1 MEDIEIIEL
10 ETSQS
15 LSDFPESFNSNDSY
29 ETENNPI
36 DSSSILTQIDVGDSG
51 QQTSIPDAIQIEN
64 NDDEIAVQGSTEDQD
79 VSPGQ
84 GGDLPAETAIDN
96 IYKLLDERLPTRSLE
111 SEPETETQF
120 SESEVTLKDIRNSID
135 DLKGIESEQLEYT
148 KQLESDFIVSAN
160 NNYHFNVYEIAIIS
174 AIWGSIAIYLFFR
187 KIG

>member
-15 LSDFPESFNSNDSY
+15 LSDFPESSNFSDSY
-29 ETENNPI
+29 EAEVNPI
-36 DSSSILTQIDVGDSG
+36 DTNSILTQIDVGDSG
-51 QQTSIPDAIQIEN
+51 EQTSIPDAIQIDN
-64 NDDEIAVQGSTEDQD
+64 NEAEQAEQGSAEDQG

-96 IYKLLDERLPTRSLE
+96 IYKLLDERLPTRSLQSE
-111 SEPETETQF
+111 SETETQS
-120 SESEVTLKDIRNSID
+120 SETEITLKDIKESID

-148 KQLESDFIVSAN
+148 KQLESDFVVSSN

>member
-10 ETSQS
+10 ETSLS
-15 LSDFPESFNSNDSY
+15 LQEGLVSNDF

-36 DSSSILTQIDVGDSG
+36 DTNSLLTQTDFVGDSAG
-51 QQTSIPDAIQIEN
+51 DNPAIPDAIQIEN
-64 NDDEIAVQGSTEDQD
+64 PVDDPAEQVSAEVQDD
-79 VSPGQ
+79 SPVQ
-84 GGDLPAETAIDN
+84 SGDLPAETAIDN

-111 SEPETETQF
+111 SESETEIQS
-120 SESEVTLKDIRNSID
+120 SESEITLKDLKDSID

-148 KQLESDFIVSAN
+148 KQLESDLIVSSN
-160 NNYHFNVYEIAIIS
+160 NSYHFNVYEIAIIS

>member
-10 ETSQS
+10 ETSLS
-15 LSDFPESFNSNDSY
+15 LQEGFVSNDF

-36 DSSSILTQIDVGDSG
+36 DTNSLLTQTDFVGDS
-51 QQTSIPDAIQIEN
+51 QRENPAIPDAIQIDNGEEN
-64 NDDEIAVQGSTEDQD
+64 VAEQVSAEVQED
-79 VSPGQ
+79 SPGQ
-84 GGDLPAETAIDN
+84 SGDLPAETAIDN

-111 SEPETETQF
+111 SESETESQS
-120 SESEVTLKDIRNSID
+120 SESEITLKDLKESID

-148 KQLESDFIVSAN
+148 KQLESDFVISSN

>member
-15 LSDFPESFNSNDSY
+15 LSDFPESFYSNGSY
-29 ETENNPI
+29 ETEVNPI

-51 QQTSIPDAIQIEN
+51 EQTSIPDAIQIEN
-64 NDDEIAVQGSTEDQD
+64 NDAEAAVQGSNEAQGD
-79 VSPGQ
+79 SPGRS
-84 GGDLPAETAIDN
+84 GDLPAETAIDN

-111 SEPETETQF
+111 IESETETQF
-120 SESEVTLKDIRNSID
+120 SESEITLKDLKESID
-135 DLKGIESEQLEYT
+135 DLKGFESEQLEYT
-148 KQLESDFIVSAN
+148 KQLESDFVVSSN